1 MKTRRLLIAVALLV
15 ALASSAPAQGLLPA
29 PPEAAGMSGERLARL
44 TAVMRDYVDRGRIG
58 GTVSLV
64 ARDGKIVYLEAAGWQ
79 DRENKVAMRP
89 DTIFRAA
96 SMSKAATSIAIV
108 MLMEEGKLMLGDP
121 VSRYIP
127 SFKETTVAVPP
138 PPGTPGTGRFGVV
151 PARREITLRDL
162 LTHTA
167 GISYG
172 QAPSLAAERYKAAG
186 VQGWYFADKKE
197 TIADVIDRLAKLPFD
212 AQPGERYV
220 YGFNTDILGVVAEK
234 VSGLLLDEFFR
245 TRIFEPLKMADTS
258 FFLPPEK
265 KGRLSVVYAA
275 MPDGSLARAPEGA
288 EGQGDYED
296 GPRMCFSGGAGLL
309 TTASD
314 YARMLQMLL
323 NGGVLDGVRLLS
335 PTSVELMTLNHAG
348 TLYQDGA
355 FGFGLGFEVVVDA
368 GRAGR
373 AGSPGSYAWGGAY
386 HSRYFVDP
394 REKMVGVFFSQI
406 LPARGLDLT
415 DRFRVLAYQAVVGPP
430 APIPPAATVRKK

>member
-29 PPEAAGMSGERLARL
+29 RPEAAGMSGERLARL

-186 VQGWYFADKKE
+186 VQGWYFADKK
-197 TIADVIDRLAKLPFD
+197 
-212 AQPGERYV
+212 
-220 YGFNTDILGVVAEK
+220 
-234 VSGLLLDEFFR
+234 
-245 TRIFEPLKMADTS
+245 
-258 FFLPPEK
+258 
-265 KGRLSVVYAA
+265 
-275 MPDGSLARAPEGA
+275 
-288 EGQGDYED
+288 
-296 GPRMCFSGGAGLL
+296 
-309 TTASD
+309 
-314 YARMLQMLL
+314 
-323 NGGVLDGVRLLS
+323 
-335 PTSVELMTLNHAG
+335 
-348 TLYQDGA
+348 
-355 FGFGLGFEVVVDA
+355 
-368 GRAGR
+368 
-373 AGSPGSYAWGGAY
+373 
-386 HSRYFVDP
+386 
-394 REKMVGVFFSQI
+394 
-406 LPARGLDLT
+406 
-415 DRFRVLAYQAVVGPP
+415 
-430 APIPPAATVRKK
+430 